1 MSFLDRQSKKERK
14 GSYYS
19 RVLGRS
25 SPYTK
30 ESPRKKPSTPQN
42 PEVIEGLAQRPEV
55 SEGFQ
60 EAGTSERT
68 AIVIGEGTAEMM
80 GEEVASGSLGKR
92 KREENDGTFNKN
104 KCIN

>member
-1 MSFLDRQSKKERK
+1 MSFLNRQSKKERK

-30 ESPRKKPSTPQN
+30 ESPRKKPSQN
-42 PEVIEGLAQRPEV
+42 PEVLEGLAQRPEA

-68 AIVIGEGTAEMM
+68 PIVIGEGTAG
-80 GEEVASGSLGKR
+80 GEGVASGSLGKR

>member
-1 MSFLDRQSKKERK
+1 MSFLDRQYKKERK

-30 ESPRKKPSTPQN
+30 ESPRKKPSTTQN

-60 EAGTSERT
+60 EVGTSKGT
-68 AIVIGEGTAEMM
+68 AIIIGEGT

>member
-14 GSYYS
+14 GSYFS
-19 RVLGRS
+19 RVVGGSKRS

-30 ESPRKKPSTPQN
+30 ESPRKKAATT
-42 PEVIEGLAQRPEV
+42 EGPTQRTEV
-55 SEGFQ
+55 SEGSQ
-60 EAGTSERT
+60 EAGTSEST
-68 AIVIGEGTAEMM
+68 AIVIGEGT
-80 GEEVASGSLGKR
+80 GEEVALEKR